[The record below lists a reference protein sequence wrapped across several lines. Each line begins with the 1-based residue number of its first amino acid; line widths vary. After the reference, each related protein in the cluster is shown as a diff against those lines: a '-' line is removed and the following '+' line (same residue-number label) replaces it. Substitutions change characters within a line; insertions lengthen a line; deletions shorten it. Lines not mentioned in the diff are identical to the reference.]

1 MVNSKKIQRGGT
13 DTQMDFIR
21 TIEKEKFSEEDMR
34 KILEDIETE
43 KVNINDSIDGKY
55 DTLSNEFRWAS
66 YTPLTAAVSA
76 NHSYSL
82 KIVNI
87 LIDEGADINKPDE
100 SGKTPL
106 FIASKS
112 GKTDKAKALLDYGA
126 DTELGEFD
134 KREKSKFD
142 KRGKSKITPLHIAAL
157 YSRWKIIDILLKN
170 HANANVKNY
179 PAGDHLFISM
189 KAPLGR
195 GVNHE
200 VNSKIY
206 TDLLMRNA
214 IDNGYTIKLAEEHN
228 LKKLFEQIQDQRK
241 VIEETKDKK
250 NLPDGVDDIIR
261 DYVGGKCKTKKN
273 RNKKNKTKTVCKKRA
288 TRKYQKTKK

>member
-13 DTQMDFIR
+13 DTQMEFIR
-21 TIEKEKFSEEDMR
+21 TIEKENFSEEDMR

-43 KVNINDSIDGKY
+43 KVNINDSINGNY
-55 DTLSNEFRWAS
+55 NTLSNEFRLAA

-82 KIVNI
+82 EIVNV
-87 LIDEGADINKPDE
+87 LIDEGADIDKHDK

-106 FIASKS
+106 FIASQS
-112 GKTDKAKALLDYGA
+112 GKTDIAEALLDYGA
-126 DTELGEFD
+126 NTELGL
-134 KREKSKFD
+134 FD
-142 KRGKSKITPLHIAAL
+142 KRGKSKMMTPLHIATF
-157 YSRWKIIDILLKN
+157 YSRWKIIDILMKYG
-170 HANANVKNY
+170 ANANVVNY
-179 PAGDHLFISM
+179 PARDHLLISM
-189 KAPLGR
+189 EHPLRR

-206 TDLLMRNA
+206 TDRLMRNA
-214 IDNGYTIKLAEEHN
+214 IDNGYTIELAEKHK
-228 LKKLFEQIQDQRK
+228 LKELFNQIQDQRK

-250 NLPDGVDDIIR
+250 NLPEGVGDIIK

-288 TRKYQKTKK
+288 TRKYKKTKK

>member
-43 KVNINDSIDGKY
+43 KVNINDSILEDIDGKY

-87 LIDEGADINKPDE
+87 LIDEGADINKPDK

-106 FIASKS
+106 FIASNS
-112 GKTDKAKALLDYGA
+112 GKTDKVKALLDYGA
-126 DTELGEFD
+126 KPELGLFD
-134 KREKSKFD
+134 KHGR
-142 KRGKSKITPLHIAAL
+142 SKITPLHIAAL

-189 KAPLGR
+189 KTPLGR

-214 IDNGYTIKLAEEHN
+214 IDNGYTIKLAEEHK
-228 LKKLFEQIQDQRK
+228 LKELFDQIQDQRK
-241 VIEETKDKK
+241 VIKEIEDKK
-250 NLPDGVDDIIR
+250 NLPEGVGDIIR
-261 DYVGGKCKTKKN
+261 KNVGGKCKTKKN
-273 RNKKNKTKTVCKKRA
+273 RNKKNKTKTVYKKRA